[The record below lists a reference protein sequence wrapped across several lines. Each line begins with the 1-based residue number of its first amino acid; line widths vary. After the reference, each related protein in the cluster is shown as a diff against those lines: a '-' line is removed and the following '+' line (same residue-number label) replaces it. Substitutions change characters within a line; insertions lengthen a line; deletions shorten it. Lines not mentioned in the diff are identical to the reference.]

1 MLRGPEDAFVTFSSN
16 ARRKLWGRDNVIRR
30 EGAGDSNL
38 VKPSMEGRTGTWTPT
53 VGIPLTSLINRN

>member
-1 MLRGPEDAFVTFSSN
+1 MPLSPSLRMLGESFGDVTILLLPF
-16 ARRKLWGRDNVIRR
+16 RR

-38 VKPSMEGRTGTWTPT
+38 VKPSMEGWTGTWTPT